1 MRQIPV
7 GLDITTVSPPVF
19 MLSHIEVPVVP
30 GHGSPVVPP
39 TPASSVGHGGAVLQL
54 VLLTTIFSPLQ
65 SSLSDHHWVSPVV
78 THYQLQT
85 GL

>member
-30 GHGSPVVPP
+30 GHGSPVIPRP
-39 TPASSVGHGGAVLQL
+39 SSTSSVGHGSGAVLQL
-54 VLLTTIFSPLQ
+54 YLSYYNLL
-65 SSLSDHHWVSPVV
+65 SSTVF
-78 THYQLQT
+78 TF
-85 GL
+85 

>member
-7 GLDITTVSPPVF
+7 GLDITTVSPPVC
-19 MLSHIEVPVVP
+19 MLGHIEVPVVP

-39 TPASSVGHGGAVLQL
+39 TSTSSVGHSSPVCSLSVLGF
-54 VLLTTIFSPLQ
+54 TTSLQ
-65 SSLSDHHWVSPVV
+65 SSLSSHHSVSPIVS
-78 THYQLQT
+78 HYQVQS